1 MKNLLISSTKKS
13 AGKTAL
19 GLGICLNSKEKIGY
33 FKPLSDKIVVK
44 KERIYD
50 EDSQLFKT
58 VLELKEREEDISIF
72 HDYTGILREITKDPN
87 KKEEIKKKL
96 KERFEIIKKDKNFV
110 IVESAQNISY
120 GIYAGL
126 SAGHMAKELDLKTLV
141 VAEGSV
147 ENIVDKTTMCKHY
160 LNSFKI
166 NLDGVVINKVKEEK
180 DIENMVVPDLER
192 RGIEVLGVLP
202 YEKVLAGIVVEDVV
216 DMLGANLLAGEE
228 GLTRRI
234 DKIFIGAMNIETAL
248 SYLRRYANKAIITG
262 GDRIDMQLAALET
275 STSCLILTGGV
286 YPSPQVVAK
295 ADKLNVPIMLVSADT
310 FSASKSFENLTAKIE
325 ARDKEKIEIIKK
337 IVKEKVDIS
346 KLESE

>member
-1 MKNLLISSTKKS
+1 MKNLLISSTKKN

-58 VLELKEREEDISIF
+58 ILELKEREEDISIF

-87 KKEEIKKKL
+87 KKEKIKKKL

-126 SAGHMAKELDLKTLV
+126 SAGHIAKELDLKTLV

-166 NLDGVVINKVKEEK
+166 NLDGVVINKVKEKK
-180 DIENMVVPDLER
+180 DSENMVIPDLER
-192 RGIEVLGVLP
+192 RGIDVLGVLP
-202 YEKVLAGIVVEDVV
+202 YEKVLASIVVEDVV

-337 IVKEKVDIS
+337 IVKENIDLS